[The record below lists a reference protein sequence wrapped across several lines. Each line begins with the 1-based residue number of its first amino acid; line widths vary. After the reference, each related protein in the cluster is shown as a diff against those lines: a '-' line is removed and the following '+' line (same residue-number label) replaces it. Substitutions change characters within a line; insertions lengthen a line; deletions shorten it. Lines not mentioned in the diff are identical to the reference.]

1 MTYVR
6 KRSPFWY
13 LLPIFLGFVGSIIS
27 YFILK
32 NTDQQKAKRCIIIGI
47 IFLILNPFTSWFVL
61 KIITGT
67 DNPFYVVSN
76 EGMNPALEVYDVIV
90 VNGNVPFE
98 EIEVGDIIVYNRPSG
113 HDRVIVHRVAA
124 IIDEDPLTIRAK
136 GDANPASIPGT
147 DFPIREEEYIG
158 KVWYV
163 VQDVGYITRI
173 MQPPVNFIIILIFVG
188 IVILILG
195 IGHHN
200 YRKSLNSKITSPLDD
215 TQFWV
220 CPNCG
225 RDTQLKDGRQYCPS
239 CKIYL
244 SI

>member
-1 MTYVR
+1 MIYVR

-13 LLPIFLGFVGSIIS
+13 LLPIFLGFVGGIIS

-32 NTDQQKAKRCIIIGI
+32 NTDQQKAKRCIIVGI
-47 IFLILNPFTSWFVL
+47 VFSILNPLTPWFVL
-61 KIITGT
+61 KMVTGT

-90 VNGNVPFE
+90 VNGNIPFE
-98 EIEVGDIIVYNRPSG
+98 EIKVGDIIVFNRPPV
-113 HDRVIVHRVAA
+113 HDRVIVHRVTA
-124 IIDEDPLTIRAK
+124 ITDENPYTVRTK
-136 GDANPASIPGT
+136 GDAYPTSLPGIT
-147 DFPIREEEYIG
+147 EEDYIG

-163 VQDVGYITRI
+163 LPQVGYITRI
-173 MQPPVNFIIILIFVG
+173 MQPPVNYIIIAIFLG
-188 IVILILG
+188 ILILILG
-195 IGHHN
+195 IGHQN
-200 YRKSLNSKITSPLDD
+200 YRKSLNSKITPPSDD

-225 RDTQLKDGRQYCPS
+225 ADTQLKDGRQYCS
-239 CKIYL
+239 ACKIYL

>member
-13 LLPIFLGFVGSIIS
+13 LLPIFLGFVGGIIS

-32 NTDQQKAKRCIIIGI
+32 NTDQQKAKRCIIVGI
-47 IFLILNPFTSWFVL
+47 IFSIPFASWFGL
-61 KIITGT
+61 KIITAT
-67 DNPFYVVSN
+67 DNPFYVVSGGN
-76 EGMNPALEVYDVIV
+76 MVPELQVYDVIIIQ
-90 VNGNVPFE
+90 GNIPFE
-98 EIEVGDIIVYNRPSG
+98 EIKIGDIIVFDRPSG
-113 HDRVIVHRVAA
+113 HDRVIVNRVAA
-124 IIDEDPLTIRAK
+124 IIDDEPFTIRAK

-147 DFPIREEEYIG
+147 DYPITEDEYIG
-158 KVWYV
+158 KVVYV
-163 VQDVGYITRI
+163 LPQVGYITRI
-173 MQPPVNFIIILIFVG
+173 MQPPANYIIIPIFLG

-200 YRKSLNSKITSPLDD
+200 YRKSLNSKITPPLDD

-225 RDTQLKDGRQYCPS
+225 SDTQLKDGRQYCPS